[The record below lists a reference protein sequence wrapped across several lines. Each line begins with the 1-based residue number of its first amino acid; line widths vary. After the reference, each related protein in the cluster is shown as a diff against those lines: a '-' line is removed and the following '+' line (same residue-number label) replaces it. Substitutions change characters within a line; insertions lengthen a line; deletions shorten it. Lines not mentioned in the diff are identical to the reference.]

1 MSKAERTIEYILE
14 IVAPIFNKNGYNG
27 TSMSDI
33 TKATGLTKGAIYGN
47 FENKE
52 ELALEAF
59 NLNIKKVFNRLA
71 EAMDPEEHCL
81 DKLKAMTKFYRNYP
95 ALTSDLGGCPLLN
108 VGVDSNNQ
116 NELLAKRVSEVNLK
130 LQRNISN
137 LIQGGIDQD
146 QISSSIDSMKMA
158 GRIIAMIEG
167 SVYMTFT
174 LHDHSYMKDMMDH
187 IDRMIETEMTI

>member
-1 MSKAERTIEYILE
+1 MSKAERTIEFILE
-14 IVAPIFNKNGYNG
+14 TVAPIFNKNGYNG
-27 TSMSDI
+27 TSMSTI
-33 TKATGLTKGAIYGN
+33 TRATGLSKGAVYGN

-52 ELALEAF
+52 ELALKSF
-59 NLNIKKVFNRLA
+59 NHNIKKVFNKLS
-71 EAMDPEEHCL
+71 EAMDPEERCI

-116 NELLAKRVSEVNLK
+116 NELLAKRVTEVNLK
-130 LQRNISN
+130 LQRNFTN
-137 LIQGGIDQD
+137 LIQAGIDQHQVD
-146 QISSSIDSMKMA
+146 QAVDSKKIA

-174 LHDHSYMKDMMDH
+174 LHDDSYIKDMMDH